1 MEPQELTSGHCREVA
16 HHLRTRLNAL
26 GLTLGAA
33 SPLARL
39 LVEVDWM
46 ASFDGPPLDETSG
59 ASRVDAE
66 RAADAVIR
74 FLQMQDIT
82 ATLVALGRVALENP
96 EAVKALR
103 KRFDRIETQTADT
116 QDRLFEL
123 EVAGRLARR
132 GIRVEFDEP
141 DIVAKSHGLGRFS
154 IACKRPHNLDRLRER
169 IDKGAAQIARRGLQ
183 GFVVLDLQPLIF
195 ETNDNARPTRFYEL
209 HGDAQLAHEL
219 AADMDGR
226 IAVVADTVARARQVE
241 RVAGVVF
248 AAMGW
253 GMTENPPRPTY
264 EWAWVTRP
272 SIPWTAAE
280 QRLCRLLGGANL
292 K

>member
-1 MEPQELTSGHCREVA
+1 MEPRELTSSHSREVA
-16 HHLRTRLNAL
+16 YQLRARLDAL
-26 GLTLGAA
+26 GVTLGPA
-33 SPLARL
+33 SPRARL

-59 ASRVDAE
+59 ASRVDTE

-82 ATLVALGRVALENP
+82 AALVALGPVALGNP
-96 EAVKALR
+96 EAVRALR
-103 KRFDRIETQTADT
+103 KRFDRIETQTADA

-132 GIRVEFDEP
+132 GIVVEFDEP
-141 DIVAKSHGLGRFS
+141 DIVAKSHGLGLFS
-154 IACKRPHNLDRLRER
+154 LACKRPHNLDRLRER
-169 IDKGAAQIARRGLQ
+169 IGKGAAQIASRGLQ

-195 ETNDNARPTRFYEL
+195 TSNDDSHPTRFYEL
-209 HGDAQLAHEL
+209 RGDAQLAHEL

-253 GMTENPPRPTY
+253 GETKNPPRPTY

-272 SIPWTAAE
+272 SIPSTAAE
-280 QRLCRLLGGANL
+280 KRLCRLLGGTTA
-292 K
+292 

>member
-1 MEPQELTSGHCREVA
+1 MEPQELTSAHCHEVA
-16 HHLRTRLNAL
+16 YHLRARLDAL
-26 GLTLGAA
+26 GVRLGAV
-33 SPLARL
+33 SPVARL

-46 ASFDGPPLDETSG
+46 ASFDGPPLDMTSG

-82 ATLVALGRVALENP
+82 AALVALGPVALGNP

-103 KRFDRIETQTADT
+103 KHFDRIETQTADA

-132 GIRVEFDEP
+132 GIEVDFDEP
-141 DIVAKSHGLGRFS
+141 DIVAKAVGLGRFCL
-154 IACKRPHNLDRLRER
+154 ACKRPHNLDRLRER
-169 IDKGAAQIARRGLQ
+169 ITKGADQITTRGLT
-183 GFVVLDLQPLIF
+183 GFVVIDLQPLIF
-195 ETNDNARPTRFYEL
+195 TNNDDVRRTRYYEL

-253 GMTENPPRPTY
+253 GVTENPPRPTY
-264 EWAWVTRP
+264 EWAWVARP
-272 SIPWTAAE
+272 SIPSTVAE
-280 QRLCRLLGGANL
+280 RRLCRLLGAANAY
-292 K
+292 